1 MVGLYEFFYPG
12 LKFESGDRGFSL
24 SEFKLESIV
33 RVGSLARTSKNLNE
47 PTNKT
52 IRKHNSK
59 MASQSATSSVGV
71 GSTATNASIVE
82 PQFPVLAAMAR
93 DLLSVQASTV
103 ASESAFSFS
112 GRVISLRRKKLS
124 PESVEMCICLKDYLD
139 AAERIQHVE
148 SLEDENGVETDIHE
162 EEVEMGMSSPL
173 EED

>member
-71 GSTATNASIVE
+71 GSTATNASIV
-82 PQFPVLAAMAR
+82 
-93 DLLSVQASTV
+93 
-103 ASESAFSFS
+103 
-112 GRVISLRRKKLS
+112 
-124 PESVEMCICLKDYLD
+124 DYLD